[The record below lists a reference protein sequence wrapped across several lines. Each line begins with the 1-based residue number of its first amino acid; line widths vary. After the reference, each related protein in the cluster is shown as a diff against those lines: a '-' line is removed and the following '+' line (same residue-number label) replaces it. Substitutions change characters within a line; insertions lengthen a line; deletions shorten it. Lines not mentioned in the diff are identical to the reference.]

1 MARFAPSRPAHFGA
15 AFGAQSNLS
24 TSTSDAISVARQTY
38 DKSDL
43 AKKALY
49 DHTAVKS
56 RDQLAAYVAP
66 KLRILVSYIDNDAAG
81 AKAAEQLR
89 YISTTPAYKIGD
101 FIGNNLSYVLKYGP
115 IKDRT
120 EVKKAIS
127 YWSANQGKM
136 MYTFNFKEQEAIKK
150 LAKEYELEDVKRQ
163 ARAEVESEYAKRSTS
178 DDGRAIKSNLRGKT
192 WNDRQYTYEVS
203 SDGLS
208 VYTNGKTFTPSSSTW
223 STLKA
228 NLEKAILSPGRYLP
242 TRSSGSS
249 PSPSSE
255 VAAKDEPSEETPA
268 AEEGLTQKSWFWPAV
283 ILGTTGLGIGAY
295 FIFSNKSA
303 S

>member
-1 MARFAPSRPAHFGA
+1 
-15 AFGAQSNLS
+15 
-24 TSTSDAISVARQTY
+24 
-38 DKSDL
+38 
-43 AKKALY
+43 
-49 DHTAVKS
+49 
-56 RDQLAAYVAP
+56 
-66 KLRILVSYIDNDAAG
+66 
-81 AKAAEQLR
+81 
-89 YISTTPAYKIGD
+89 
-101 FIGNNLSYVLKYGP
+101 
-115 IKDRT
+115 
-120 EVKKAIS
+120 
-127 YWSANQGKM
+127 M

-163 ARAEVESEYAKRSTS
+163 ARAEVESEYAKKSTS
-178 DDGRAIKSNLRGKT
+178 DDSRAIKSNLRGKT
-192 WNDRQYTYEVS
+192 WNDRQYTYEIS

-208 VYTNGKTFTPSSSTW
+208 VTTNGKTFTPSSSTW
-223 STLKA
+223 NTLKA

-249 PSPSSE
+249 PSPSTE